1 MVRPRRSAEERQ
13 IACISPQGRRTS
25 PLRNPRPGSQS
36 QLNFIAACLPGTE
49 HCLKRAEGRE
59 IRNVSSLSL
68 FGLAFFMLVMIG
80 AFAVRSAAGFGAV
93 LIAMPMLAFV
103 LPVSTAVSVTTAL
116 TAITSVHHVSRDW
129 RRVAWRHFAIMAFYS
144 AIGIGLG
151 FYFIS
156 MLDEHALR
164 RSLGVFLILYSIY
177 SLATA
182 KVSRTVSTRWRG
194 PLAASTGIAGG
205 LLGTLFGAGV
215 GPIYV
220 VYFDALRLE
229 REIFRVTMST
239 VVLLGGAARIAGYA
253 SFGFYER
260 SSIMLIA
267 IGLPLVVVG
276 SWLGDRVIRRL
287 DPQMFSWLLGG
298 LILLSGVGL
307 LVK

>member
-1 MVRPRRSAEERQ
+1 M
-13 IACISPQGRRTS
+13 
-25 PLRNPRPGSQS
+25 
-36 QLNFIAACLPGTE
+36 
-49 HCLKRAEGRE
+49 
-59 IRNVSSLSL
+59 SSLSL
-68 FGLAFFMLVMIG
+68 FGLVFFMLVMIG

-103 LPVSTAVSVTTAL
+103 LPISTAVSVTTAL
-116 TAITSVHHVSRDW
+116 TAITSVHQVSRDW

-151 FYFIS
+151 FYIIK

-177 SLATA
+177 ALATA
-182 KVSRTVSTRWRG
+182 KASRTVSGRWRG
-194 PLAASTGIAGG
+194 VLAAGTGMAGG

-220 VYFDALRLE
+220 VYFNALRME

-253 SFGFYER
+253 SLGFYER
-260 SSIMLIA
+260 SSIALIA

-276 SWLGDRVIRRL
+276 SWLGDRVMRRL
-287 DPQMFSWLLGG
+287 DPQMFSWLVGG

>member
-1 MVRPRRSAEERQ
+1 LSWFG
-13 IACISPQGRRTS
+13 IA
-25 PLRNPRPGSQS
+25 
-36 QLNFIAACLPGTE
+36 FY
-49 HCLKRAEGRE
+49 
-59 IRNVSSLSL
+59 V
-68 FGLAFFMLVMIG
+68 LVITG

-116 TAITSVHHVSRDW
+116 TAITSVHQVSRHW
-129 RRVAWRHFAIMAFYS
+129 ERVAWRHFAILAFYS

-156 MLDEHALR
+156 MLDGHALQ
-164 RSLGVFLILYSIY
+164 RSLGVFLILYSFY
-177 SLATA
+177 ALATA
-182 KVSRTVSTRWRG
+182 GTSPVLPARWRRA
-194 PLAASTGIAGG
+194 LAAGTGVAGG

-220 VYFDALRLE
+220 VYFNTLRME

-239 VVLLGGAARIAGYA
+239 VVLLGGAARIVGYA
-253 SFGFYER
+253 SLGFYEG
-260 SSIMLIA
+260 SNVALIA
-267 IGLPLVVVG
+267 IGLPLVIIG

-287 DPQMFSWLLGG
+287 DSRIFGRFVG
-298 LILLSGVGL
+298 ALILLSGVAL